1 MEIAIGSC
9 YEIES
14 QLIFSNDLGF
24 ITEVDLENLQSKL
37 LSLEAE

>member
-1 MEIAIGSC
+1 M
-9 YEIES
+9 
-14 QLIFSNDLGF
+14 IFSNDLGF